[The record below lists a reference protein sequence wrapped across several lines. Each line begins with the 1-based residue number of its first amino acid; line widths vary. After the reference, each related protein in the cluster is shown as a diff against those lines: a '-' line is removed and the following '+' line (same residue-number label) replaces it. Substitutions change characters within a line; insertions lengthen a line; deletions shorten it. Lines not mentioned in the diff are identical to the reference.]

1 MVNAAV
7 LTELG
12 TRRLAVQSQRAV
24 LLVAVVALHAVIIYF
39 LANGASGSYTH
50 TEASVIEAE
59 VIPVDRRIPDPPSLP
74 PVELQASNP
83 VDPPLLQIAIEVPT
97 EQPQPT
103 QAIDTSYLADNQ
115 MPVAAIMP
123 TEVDLG
129 PIVRPRPIAGPRGVD
144 RYPNASIRAKESGI
158 VEMNVCVSP
167 TGRVDSVELSRSS
180 GFPRLDQVA
189 LSIASEY
196 QFQPATQQGHPIAA
210 CVHYRIV
217 FKVA

>member
-1 MVNAAV
+1 MKAV

-12 TRRLAVQSQRAV
+12 TRTLVVPAQRAV
-24 LLVAVVALHAVIIYF
+24 LLVAVVSLHALLVYF
-39 LANGASGSYTH
+39 VATGASNSHSRTN
-50 TEASVIEAE
+50 ASVIEAE

-74 PVELQASNP
+74 PVTLQASKP

-97 EQPQPT
+97 EQAPPT
-103 QAIDTSYLADNQ
+103 QAIDTSYLAVNQ
-115 MPVAAIMP
+115 VPVAAIAP
-123 TEVDLG
+123 VAVDLD
-129 PIVRPRPIAGPRGVD
+129 PIVRPRPITGPRGVD

-167 TGRVDSVELSRSS
+167 TGKVDSVELAQSS

-196 QFQPATQQGHPIAA
+196 QFEPATRHGHPIAA